1 MTGRDRIFR
10 DPEHQLVDFAFDSR
24 VAEVFPD
31 MIRRSVP
38 AYETVVPLTGL
49 IAARHLAGA
58 MPARHAGS
66 RSVTP
71 VRGMQPEPPPG
82 SETGACEGFD
92 VAGPSGY
99 RVDRTPAHTREDA
112 PAKGEPAAPETD
124 AGPGRIARAAPRGG
138 LVFDLGCSLGA
149 TTLAVLRQVGDA
161 PLRIVAVDNSE
172 PMLERAAGLVD
183 DRRVE
188 LRLEDLRA
196 TDVSGADV
204 ILMNYVLQFLP
215 PADRQALM
223 SRFHKQM
230 APGGLLLL
238 SEKIGCAGAEEQA
251 FFDATHLAFKQAN
264 GYSDLEVGRKRT
276 ALENVMIADTE
287 ETHRSR
293 LQTAGFE
300 PVNTW
305 FRCLNW
311 ASFVAWA

>member
-10 DPEHQLVDFAFDSR
+10 DPKHQLVDFAFDSS

-49 IAARHLAGA
+49 LAARHLAGA
-58 MPARHAGS
+58 MPGRRIG
-66 RSVTP
+66 
-71 VRGMQPEPPPG
+71 Q
-82 SETGACEGFD
+82 
-92 VAGPSGY
+92 
-99 RVDRTPAHTREDA
+99 DA
-112 PAKGEPAAPETD
+112 AAESEPAAPDTD
-124 AGPGRIARAAPRGG
+124 TEPGKSSGSAPPRG

-149 TTLAVLRQVGDA
+149 TTLAVLSQVGDA
-161 PLRIVAVDNSE
+161 PLRIVAVDNSK
-172 PMLERAAGLVD
+172 PMLERAAELVD

-188 LRLEDLRA
+188 FRLQDLRA

-215 PADRQALM
+215 PADRQALL
-223 SRFHKQM
+223 SRFRKQM

-238 SEKIGCAGAEEQA
+238 SEKIDYAGAEERA

-264 GYSDLEVGRKRT
+264 GYSDLEVSRKRT
-276 ALENVMIADTE
+276 ALENVMIVDTE
-287 ETHRSR
+287 EAHLAR
-293 LQTAGFE
+293 LQTAGFKS
-300 PVNTW
+300 VNTW

-311 ASFVAWA
+311 ASFLAWA

>member
-1 MTGRDRIFR
+1 M
-10 DPEHQLVDFAFDSR
+10 DFAFDNS

-58 MPARHAGS
+58 MPGRHTGEDAVAES
-66 RSVTP
+66 
-71 VRGMQPEPPPG
+71 EPPAPEINVAPG
-82 SETGACEGFD
+82 KD
-92 VAGPSGY
+92 
-99 RVDRTPAHTREDA
+99 TRA
-112 PAKGEPAAPETD
+112 AAP
-124 AGPGRIARAAPRGG
+124 GG

-149 TTLAVLRQVGDA
+149 TTLAVLRQVSDA
-161 PLRIVAVDNSE
+161 PLRIVAVDNSR
-172 PMLERAAGLVD
+172 PMLERAAGLVN

-188 LRLEDLRA
+188 FRQEDLRT

-223 SRFHKQM
+223 SRFRKQM

-238 SEKIGCAGAEEQA
+238 SEKIDYAGAEEQA

-264 GYSDLEVGRKRT
+264 GYSDLEVSRKRT
-276 ALENVMIADTE
+276 ALENVMIVDTE
-287 ETHRSR
+287 ETHFAR
-293 LQTAGFE
+293 LHTAGFE
-300 PVNTW
+300 PVRTW

-311 ASFVAWA
+311 ASFIAWA

>member
-1 MTGRDRIFR
+1 M
-10 DPEHQLVDFAFDSR
+10 DFAFDSS

-49 IAARHLAGA
+49 IAARHLAVAVPGRQTGEGA
-58 MPARHAGS
+58 AA
-66 RSVTP
+66 
-71 VRGMQPEPPPG
+71 E
-82 SETGACEGFD
+82 
-92 VAGPSGY
+92 SG
-99 RVDRTPAHTREDA
+99 
-112 PAKGEPAAPETD
+112 PAAPETGGE
-124 AGPGRIARAAPRGG
+124 ACKGTGTAPPGG

-161 PLRIVAVDNSE
+161 PLRIVAVDNSK

-188 LRLEDLRA
+188 FRLEDIRA

-223 SRFHKQM
+223 SRFRKQM

-238 SEKIGCAGAEEQA
+238 SEKIGYADAQAQA

-264 GYSDLEVGRKRT
+264 GYSDLEVSRKRS
-276 ALENVMIADTE
+276 ALEKVMITDTE
-287 ETHRSR
+287 DVHLAR

-300 PVNTW
+300 PVRTW

-311 ASFVAWA
+311 ASFLAWA